1 VAYERCG
8 FSELEMNTIE
18 DINMRVKF
26 LKAHNGDSILLSFQ
40 DKENINR
47 NILIDGGIKKTYKTD
62 KGSKGKPEF
71 GELKTIIDSIR
82 AQERYIDLLIITH
95 IDEDHI
101 GGIVKWFNDDVNA
114 FKLIKEVWFNSG
126 EGIATFLKQSENKD
140 LEHPINPNKT
150 TLTSINQGIDFSKY
164 ITEKGIL
171 FTDIIL
177 QGNELKRFGYDFKI
191 LSPNKPKLELLLK
204 NWKLKEPNLN
214 TVSKPNDYAKT
225 IKEHLVNDMFSED
238 NAYPNGSSI
247 AFILSKDE
255 DNFLFL
261 GDSHPSVIVE
271 GLNKFNYSEDNKITS
286 KFVKLSHHG
295 SKGNTNVELL
305 KCINS
310 NNFIISTNGS
320 GDQHPHKQLLSR
332 LIKENENCN
341 IYFNYKDRMEMI
353 FSKQDRL
360 DYTNFNPI
368 AITNE
373 FEF

>member
-1 VAYERCG
+1 
-8 FSELEMNTIE
+8 MK
-18 DINMRVKF
+18 VKF
-26 LKAHNGDSILLSFQ
+26 LKADNGDSILISII
-40 DKENINR
+40 DSENKNR
-47 NILIDGGIKKTYKTD
+47 NILIDGGIKKTYKTE

-82 AQERYIDLLIITH
+82 NNDKFIDLLIITH

-101 GGIVKWFNDDVNA
+101 GGIIKWFNSDVNA

-126 EGIATFLKQSENKD
+126 KGIATFLNESENKD

-171 FTDIIL
+171 LTDIIL

-191 LSPNKPKLELLLK
+191 LSPNKSKLEVLLK
-204 NWKLKEPNLN
+204 EWKIKDPNLN
-214 TVSKPNDYAKT
+214 TASKQKPNDYDKT
-225 IKEHLVNDMFSED
+225 IKEHLANDVFLED
-238 NAYPNGSSI
+238 TAYPNGSSI
-247 AFILSKDE
+247 AFILSKE
-255 DNFLFL
+255 KDNFLFL

-271 GLNKFNYSEDNKITS
+271 GLNKFNYSPDNKLIA
-286 KFVKLSHHG
+286 KFVKVSHHG
-295 SKGNTNVELL
+295 SKGNTSIELL

-310 NNFIISTNGS
+310 KNFIVSTNGS
-320 GDQHPHKQLLSR
+320 GDQHPNKQLLSR
-332 LIKENENCN
+332 LIKENEDCN
-341 IYFNYKDRMEMI
+341 IYFNYKERMEMI
-353 FSKQDRL
+353 FSDQDKL
-360 DYTNFNPI
+360 DYPNFNPI

>member
-1 VAYERCG
+1 
-8 FSELEMNTIE
+8 MKI
-18 DINMRVKF
+18 KF
-26 LKAHNGDSILLSFQ
+26 LKADNGDSILISLLDSFGVN
-40 DKENINR
+40 K

-62 KGSKGKPEF
+62 KGPKGKPEF
-71 GELKTIIDSIR
+71 GELKTVIDTIR
-82 AQERYIDLLIITH
+82 DNDKCIDLLIITH

-101 GGIVKWFNDDVNA
+101 GGIIKWFDDDKNA
-114 FKLIKEVWFNSG
+114 YKLIKEVWFNSG
-126 EGIATFLKQSENKD
+126 KGIATFLKQSENKD
-140 LEHPINPNKT
+140 LEHLINPDKS

-177 QGNELKRFGYDFKI
+177 QENVLKRFGYDFKI
-191 LSPNKPKLELLLK
+191 LSPNKSKLEILLK
-204 NWKLKEPNLN
+204 KWKIKDPNLN
-214 TVSKPNDYAKT
+214 TSSKPKPNDYAKT
-225 IKEHLVNDMFSED
+225 IKEHLVNDIFSED

-247 AFILSKDE
+247 AFILSKNE

-271 GLNKFNYSEDNKITS
+271 GLNRFNYSEDTKLIA

-310 NNFIISTNGS
+310 KNYIVSTNGS
-320 GDQHPHKQLLSR
+320 GDQHPNKQLLSR
-332 LIKENENCN
+332 LIKENEDCN
-341 IYFNYKDRMEMI
+341 IYFNYKERMEMI
-353 FSKQDRL
+353 FSEQDKV
-360 DYTNFNPI
+360 DYPNFNPI

>member
-1 VAYERCG
+1 
-8 FSELEMNTIE
+8 MKI
-18 DINMRVKF
+18 KF
-26 LKAHNGDSILLSFQ
+26 LKAYNGDSILISIQ
-40 DKENINR
+40 DIDGSYK

-71 GELKTIIDSIR
+71 GELKSIIDTIR
-82 AQERYIDLLIITH
+82 NNKKFIDLLIITH

-101 GGIVKWFNDDVNA
+101 GGIIKWFNEDVNA

-126 EGIATFLKQSENKD
+126 KGIATFLKQSENKD
-140 LEHPINPNKT
+140 LEHAINPDKT
-150 TLTSINQGIDFSKY
+150 THTSINQGIDFSKY

-171 FTDIIL
+171 YTDIIL
-177 QGNELKRFGYDFKI
+177 QGNKLKRFGYDFKI
-191 LSPNKPKLELLLK
+191 LSPNKSKLEILLK
-204 NWKLKEPNLN
+204 KWKIKEPNLN
-214 TVSKPNDYAKT
+214 TASKPKPNDYAKT
-225 IKEHLVNDMFSED
+225 IKEHLANDIFLED

-247 AFILSKDE
+247 AFILSKKE

-271 GLNKFNYSEDNKITS
+271 GLNKFNYCPDNKLIA
-286 KFVKLSHHG
+286 KFVKVSHHG
-295 SKGNTNVELL
+295 SKGNTSVELL

-310 NNFIISTNGS
+310 KNFIVSTNGS
-320 GDQHPHKQLLSR
+320 GDQHPSKQLLSR
-332 LIKENENCN
+332 LIKEKEDCN

-353 FSKQDRL
+353 FYEQDKL
-360 DYTNFNPI
+360 DYPNFNPI

>member
-1 VAYERCG
+1 
-8 FSELEMNTIE
+8 MKI
-18 DINMRVKF
+18 KF
-26 LKAHNGDSILLSFQ
+26 LKAYNGDSILISLQ
-40 DKENINR
+40 DTDGSDK

-71 GELKTIIDSIR
+71 GELKIIIDTIR
-82 AQERYIDLLIITH
+82 NNNKFIDLLIITH

-101 GGIVKWFNDDVNA
+101 GGIIKWFNDDENA

-126 EGIATFLKQSENKD
+126 KGIATFLKQSENKD
-140 LEHPINPNKT
+140 LEHLINSDKT
-150 TLTSINQGIDFSKY
+150 TLTSIDQGIDFSEY

-177 QGNELKRFGYDFKI
+177 QANELRRFGYDFKI
-191 LSPNKPKLELLLK
+191 LSPNKTKLELLLK
-204 NWKLKEPNLN
+204 EWKIKEPNLN
-214 TVSKPNDYAKT
+214 TASKPNDYAKT
-225 IKEHLVNDMFSED
+225 IKEHLANDIFLED

-247 AFILSKDE
+247 AFILKKEE

-271 GLNKFNYSEDNKITS
+271 GLNNFNYCEDNKLIA
-286 KFVKLSHHG
+286 KFVKVSHHG
-295 SKGNTNVELL
+295 SKGNTSIELL

-310 NNFIISTNGS
+310 KNFMVSTNGS

-332 LIKENENCN
+332 LIKEKEDCN
-341 IYFNYKDRMEMI
+341 IYFNYKERMEMI
-353 FSKQDRL
+353 FTEQDKL
-360 DYTNFNPI
+360 DYPNFNPI

>member
-1 VAYERCG
+1 
-8 FSELEMNTIE
+8 M
-18 DINMRVKF
+18 DIKF
-26 LKAHNGDSILLSFQ
+26 LKANNGDSILISII
-40 DKENINR
+40 DSENNDR

-62 KGSKGKPEF
+62 RGSKGKPEF
-71 GELKTIIDSIR
+71 GELKTVIDTIR
-82 AQERYIDLLIITH
+82 NNDKYIDLLIITH

-101 GGIVKWFNDDVNA
+101 GGIIKWFDDDENA

-126 EGIATFLKQSENKD
+126 KGIATFLKQSENND
-140 LEHPINPNKT
+140 LEHLINPDKT

-191 LSPNKPKLELLLK
+191 LSPNKTKLELLLK
-204 NWKLKEPNLN
+204 EWKIKEPNLN
-214 TVSKPNDYAKT
+214 TASKPKPNDYAKT
-225 IKEHLVNDMFSED
+225 IKEHLANDIFLED

-247 AFILSKDE
+247 AFILSKEE

-271 GLNKFNYSEDNKITS
+271 GLDKFNYSPDNKLIA
-286 KFVKLSHHG
+286 KFVKVSHHG
-295 SKGNTNVELL
+295 SKGNTSIELL

-310 NNFIISTNGS
+310 KNFIVSTNGS
-320 GDQHPHKQLLSR
+320 GDQHPNKQLLSR
-332 LIKENENCN
+332 LIKENEDCN
-341 IYFNYKDRMEMI
+341 IYFNYKERMEMI
-353 FSKQDRL
+353 FSEQDKL
-360 DYTNFNPI
+360 DYPNFNPI

>member
-1 VAYERCG
+1 
-8 FSELEMNTIE
+8 MKI
-18 DINMRVKF
+18 KF
-26 LKAHNGDSILLSFQ
+26 LKADNGDSILISII
-40 DKENINR
+40 DSEKKNR

-62 KGSKGKPEF
+62 KGPKGKPEF
-71 GELKTIIDSIR
+71 GELKTVIDTIR
-82 AQERYIDLLIITH
+82 NDNKFIDLLLITH

-101 GGIVKWFNDDVNA
+101 GGIIKWFNDDVNA

-126 EGIATFLKQSENKD
+126 KGIAKFLKQSENKD
-140 LEHPINPNKT
+140 LEHPINPDKT

-204 NWKLKEPNLN
+204 EWKIKDPNLN
-214 TVSKPNDYAKT
+214 TASKPSDYAKT
-225 IKEHLVNDMFSED
+225 IKEHLVNDIFSED

-247 AFILSKDE
+247 AFILSKED

-271 GLNKFNYSEDNKITS
+271 GLNKFKYSKDNQLIA

-310 NNFIISTNGS
+310 KNYIVSTNGS
-320 GDQHPHKQLLSR
+320 GDQHPNKQLLSR
-332 LIKENENCN
+332 LIKENEDCN

-353 FSKQDRL
+353 FSDQDRL
-360 DYTNFNPI
+360 DYPNFNPI